1 MRVGTLRFNFFLLL
15 LTIVTLSFLG
25 LVWGFIMPLFW
36 ATVLAVTF
44 RPTHDRIT
52 RVLGGR
58 KSLASVATVLLI
70 ICVVL
75 IPLAFVAVALVNEA
89 SLIYQRI
96 NSGDAT
102 IMQVIAS
109 IEQELP
115 AVREFLLRFGV
126 TAERVQDGITNA
138 AVAISQVVGEQALSY
153 TQGALSVAVSFFLM
167 LYVLFFFI
175 RDGDT
180 LLGHIIRALPLG
192 DSRER
197 LLLKRFAVVSRAT
210 LKGTLIVAIVQG
222 TIGGLAFWI
231 LGISSAVFWGVVMT
245 VLSLLPA
252 IGTALVWVPAAVIL
266 LATGSPVKAFVLVLI
281 GVLVIGLV
289 DNILRPILVGRDTA
303 MPDWLVLLSTLGG
316 LTAFGLSGFVLG
328 PVIAA
333 LFLTVWD
340 LFADEHA
347 GTDDRPPSELV
358 RPASERA
365 SDPDERSL
373 IDHGDPAPILPTP
386 PTIPDA

>member
-36 ATVLAVTF
+36 ATVLAVIF
-44 RPTHDRIT
+44 RPTHDRLT
-52 RVLGGR
+52 KLMGGHE
-58 KSLASVATVLLI
+58 SIASVATVTLI
-70 ICVVL
+70 ILVVL

-89 SLIYQRI
+89 SHIYQRI
-96 NSGDAT
+96 DSGDAV
-102 IMQVIAS
+102 IMQVIDS
-109 IEQELP
+109 VDQEIP
-115 AVREFLLRFGV
+115 MAREFLARFGI
-126 TAERVQDGITNA
+126 TADDIQARIASA
-138 AVAISQVVGEQALSY
+138 AVAISQVVGRQALSY
-153 TQGALSVAVSFFLM
+153 TQSAVGLAVSFFLM

-175 RDGDT
+175 KDGDT
-180 LLGHIIRALPLG
+180 LLGHVIRALPLG

-197 LLLKRFAVVSRAT
+197 LLLKRFAIVSRAT
-210 LKGTLIVAIVQG
+210 LKGTLIVALVQG
-222 TIGGLAFWI
+222 TIGGVAFWI
-231 LGISSAVFWGVVMT
+231 LGISGAVFWGVVMT

-252 IGTALVWVPAAVIL
+252 IGTALVWIPAAIIL
-266 LATGSPVKAFVLVLI
+266 LATGSPVKALVLVLI

-316 LTAFGLSGFVLG
+316 LTIFGLSGFVIG

-347 GTDDRPPSELV
+347 ATDDRPPSELV
-358 RPASERA
+358 HP
-365 SDPDERSL
+365 DPDAPPDPEDGSFFDPDTPNPIVPAVSSL
-373 IDHGDPAPILPTP
+373 
-386 PTIPDA
+386 PDA

>member
-36 ATVLAVTF
+36 ATVLAVIF
-44 RPTHDRIT
+44 RPTHDRLT
-52 RVLGGR
+52 RRLGGR
-58 KSLASVATVLLI
+58 ESLSSVLTVGLI
-70 ICVVL
+70 ILVVL
-75 IPLAFVAVALVNEA
+75 IPLGFVAVALVNEA
-89 SLIYQRI
+89 SHIFQRI
-96 NSGDAT
+96 NSGEAT
-102 IMQVIAS
+102 IMQVVYS

-115 AVREFLLRFGV
+115 AAREFLLRFGV
-126 TAERVQDGITNA
+126 TAERVQEGITNT
-138 AVAISQVVGEQALSY
+138 AVAISQAVGERALAY
-153 TQGALSVAVSFFLM
+153 TQDALEVTVSFFLM
-167 LYVLFFFI
+167 LYVLFYFI

-180 LLGHIIRALPLG
+180 LLGHAIRALPLG

-197 LLLKRFAVVSRAT
+197 LLLKRFAIVSRAT
-210 LKGTLIVAIVQG
+210 LKGTLIVALVQG
-222 TIGGLAFWI
+222 SIGGLAFWI
-231 LGISSAVFWGVVMT
+231 LGISGAVFWGVVMT

-252 IGTALVWVPAAVIL
+252 IGTALVWLPAAIIL
-266 LATGSPVKAFVLVLI
+266 LATGSPVKALILVLI

-316 LTAFGLSGFVLG
+316 LSIFGLSGFVIG

-347 GTDDRPPSELV
+347 GTDDRPPNELV
-358 RPASERA
+358 RPASDRPPDPEDG
-365 SDPDERSL
+365 SLLDPDA
-373 IDHGDPAPILPTP
+373 PKPILPP
-386 PTIPDA
+386 GPDVPDA